1 MKHVTALGLLMAAFC
16 AVPAAS
22 QAQQM
27 AFTSIN
33 VHLRAGPSRD
43 YPVVAILPAGLTIS
57 VQGCLGDY
65 RWCDVV
71 AGPNRGWVYAGNIVY
86 PYQGTNVP
94 VLTYGPVIG
103 IGIITFSLGT
113 YWGEHYRGRP
123 WYPQRHRWIDRPHP
137 NYAPGGHPPRPNP
150 GFRPDSRQHPS
161 PGRRQDDHRP
171 PSSRQGQERSRHPTQ
186 GQGPGGGHGR

>member
-1 MKHVTALGLLMAAFC
+1 MKHVKTLGLLVAAFC
-16 AVPAAS
+16 AVPAAA

-27 AFTSIN
+27 ALTSVD

-43 YPVVAILPAGLTIS
+43 YPIVAILPAGLSIS

-71 AGPNRGWVYAGNIVY
+71 AGSYRGWVYAGNIVY
-86 PYQGTNVP
+86 PYQGANVP

-103 IGIITFSLGT
+103 IGIITFSLGS

-137 NYAPGGHPPRPNP
+137 NYAPGHHPQRPNP
-150 GFRPDSRQHPS
+150 DFRPDARQHP
-161 PGRRQDDHRP
+161 PQGQWRDGHRP
-171 PSSRQGQERSRHPTQ
+171 PPSSPGQERSRRAPQ
-186 GQGPGGGHGR
+186 GQGPGEWHGR